1 MIYEQPQAAKIL
13 GLHIEV
19 GNTAGIKALRSLTIN
34 VIRKTQSKQTE
45 RSDKRPDKVLQIE
58 PLASQVEPYDSGG
71 RLD

>member
-1 MIYEQPQAAKIL
+1 MIYEQPQAAKFL

-45 RSDKRPDKVLQIE
+45 RSDKVLQIE
-58 PLASQVEPYDSGG
+58 SLATQVEPYDSGG